1 MNQQPDKL
9 FRDKLSGLSRPVPP
23 AAWDRISQG
32 LQPPVRRTF
41 TWKIAASI
49 LLPLAAGAAV
59 YLYWHRDTSTGPV
72 ADQGNT
78 PATTPHIQTP
88 ASAKADT
95 AATEKTAPVVVPTP
109 ATSPEQRD
117 TYTAKTATTPKQ
129 AGTVTTRPSGIT
141 PVPTPGPATVPPAQT
156 EAPLVADAHTPAST
170 GTATPVAVTTQTTAP
185 ALVHERSVTLVFNA
199 SETEAY
205 LDKNSLDEATE
216 DGKDASTFKKLLQKA
231 RDLKTNQDPIGDLR
245 LKKNEILALNF
256 KNDKRG
262 QNK

>member
-32 LQPPVRRTF
+32 LQPPVRRIAP
-41 TWKIAASI
+41 WKIAASI
-49 LLPLAAGAAV
+49 LLPLAAGAAI
-59 YLYWHRDTSTGPV
+59 YLYWHHDTTTGPT
-72 ADQGNT
+72 ADQGRT
-78 PATTPHIQTP
+78 PYIQTP
-88 ASAKADT
+88 IPTAVDT
-95 AATEKTAPVVVPTP
+95 ASTKTLAPVVVPAPVP
-109 ATSPEQRD
+109 AQRN
-117 TYTAKTATTPKQ
+117 TYTANTATTPKRI
-129 AGTVTTRPSGIT
+129 VTPTHPTEEASASVPAPDKGI
-141 PVPTPGPATVPPAQT
+141 PAQT
-156 EAPLVADAHTPAST
+156 DVPLTADAQTPAT
-170 GTATPVAVTTQTTAP
+170 MVDKTPAATTPANTAVVP
-185 ALVHERSVTLVFNA
+185 ERSMTLVFNA
-199 SETEAY
+199 RETEAY

>member
-49 LLPLAAGAAV
+49 LLPLAAGAAI
-59 YLYWHRDTSTGPV
+59 YLYWHRDTATGPV

-78 PATTPHIQTP
+78 PATTPYIQTP
-88 ASAKADT
+88 APAKVDT
-95 AATEKTAPVVVPTP
+95 AATEKTAPVVVPIP

-117 TYTAKTATTPKQ
+117 TYTANNVAPKHTGKTATQPARVTLTP
-129 AGTVTTRPSGIT
+129 APVSATVT
-141 PVPTPGPATVPPAQT
+141 PAHT

-170 GTATPVAVTTQTTAP
+170 GAPAPVTVTTQTTAP
-185 ALVHERSVTLVFNA
+185 ALVHERSMTLVFNA

-205 LDKNSLDEATE
+205 LDKNSLGEATE

>member
-32 LQPPVRRTF
+32 LQPPARRVAP
-41 TWKIAASI
+41 WKIAASI
-49 LLPLAAGAAV
+49 LLPLAAGAAI
-59 YLYWHRDTSTGPV
+59 YLYWHHDTTTGPV
-72 ADQGNT
+72 ADHSHT
-78 PATTPHIQTP
+78 PATAPQAKTP
-88 ASAKADT
+88 APTAVDT
-95 AATEKTAPVVVPTP
+95 TATKTTVPVVVQAP
-109 ATSPEQRD
+109 RD
-117 TYTAKTATTPKQ
+117 TYTAHTHTATTSRHI
-129 AGTVTTRPSGIT
+129 VTPTQPANVSPALVPAPDKGI
-141 PVPTPGPATVPPAQT
+141 PTQT
-156 EAPLVADAHTPAST
+156 EAPLIADAQTPA
-170 GTATPVAVTTQTTAP
+170 ATTVDQTTAVTTP
-185 ALVHERSVTLVFNA
+185 ANAAVVPERSMTLVFNTR
-199 SETEAY
+199 ETEAY
-205 LDKNSLDEATE
+205 LDKNSIGEATE

>member
-32 LQPPVRRTF
+32 LQPPAQRVAS
-41 TWKIAASI
+41 WKIAASI
-49 LLPLAAGAAV
+49 LLPLAAGAAI
-59 YLYWHRDTSTGPV
+59 YLYWHHDTTIGPV
-72 ADQGNT
+72 ADQGHT
-78 PATTPHIQTP
+78 PYVQTP
-88 ASAKADT
+88 VPTAVDT
-95 AATEKTAPVVVPTP
+95 ASTKTIAPVEIP
-109 ATSPEQRD
+109 APAPAQRD
-117 TYTAKTATTPKQ
+117 TYTANTATTPKRI
-129 AGTVTTRPSGIT
+129 VTPTHPTGETSVS
-141 PVPTPGPATVPPAQT
+141 VPAPDKAIPAQT
-156 EAPLVADAHTPAST
+156 EAPLIADVQTPATTVDKTS
-170 GTATPVAVTTQTTAP
+170 AVTTPPNTA
-185 ALVHERSVTLVFNA
+185 VVSERSMTLVFNA
-199 SETEAY
+199 RETEAY

>member
-32 LQPPVRRTF
+32 LQPPARRIAP
-41 TWKIAASI
+41 WKIAASI
-49 LLPLAAGAAV
+49 LLPLVAGAAI
-59 YLYWHRDTSTGPV
+59 YLYWHHDITTGPV
-72 ADQGNT
+72 ADHGHT
-78 PATTPHIQTP
+78 SATTPHVQTP
-88 ASAKADT
+88 APTVVDT
-95 AATEKTAPVVVPTP
+95 TATKTTAPVVVP
-109 ATSPEQRD
+109 AQRD
-117 TYTAKTATTPKQ
+117 TYTAHTATMPKHVATPTQ
-129 AGTVTTRPSGIT
+129 PTEISPA
-141 PVPTPGPATVPPAQT
+141 PVPAREKGVPTQT
-156 EAPLVADAHTPAST
+156 EAPLIADAHTPAT
-170 GTATPVAVTTQTTAP
+170 TTDKTPAITTPVNTAV
-185 ALVHERSVTLVFNA
+185 VSERSVTLVFNA
-199 SETEAY
+199 RETEAY

-216 DGKDASTFKKLLQKA
+216 GGKDASTFKKLLQKA